1 MTESIVAAAQRWTR
15 VEFAANYTHFFL
27 VGEPSLQAPRAPMR
41 TMSAFAPALRSQ
53 ETIVPGVDEATSTTP
68 ARLVVLAV
76 RKRQDMF
83 PEMITVGRT
92 GNNDLVVPDA
102 TVSKFHAFFK
112 QTGERLDLVDAAS
125 RNGTR
130 VNGKAIGAK
139 QPAAVTAGAR
149 IRFGGVDFVL
159 CSAAE
164 AWDAIRI
171 RP

>member
-15 VEFAANYTHFFL
+15 VEFAAAYTHFFL
-27 VGEPSLQAPRAPMR
+27 VGEPSLQAPRTPMR
-41 TMSAFAPALRSQ
+41 TLSNFAALRSQ
-53 ETIVPGVDEATSTTP
+53 ETIVPEGPDEETSTGP

-92 GNNDLVVPDA
+92 GNNDLVIPDA

-112 QTGERLDLVDAAS
+112 QSGERLDLVDAGS

-130 VNGKAIGAK
+130 VMGRTIAPK
-139 QPAAVTAGAR
+139 QPVLVTSGAR
-149 IRFGGVDFVL
+149 IRFGGVDFVV